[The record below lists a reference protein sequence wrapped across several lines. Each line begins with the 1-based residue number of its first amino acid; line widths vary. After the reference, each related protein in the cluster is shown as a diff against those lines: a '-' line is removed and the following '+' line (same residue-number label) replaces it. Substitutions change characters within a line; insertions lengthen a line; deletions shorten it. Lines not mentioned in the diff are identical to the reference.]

1 MILKKIFFIS
11 ILLFQIQISLAQTKL
26 QLVDSI
32 QINKLQNIT
41 DFATDDFNN
50 LYFINNY
57 TELNKYDYQTQKIK
71 SFSNHTFLEDL
82 NTQNALQITLKTA
95 FFNLLIL
102 DNQLNPIQDLIQFPV
117 EFDFSPTLVALVD
130 NNYLWGYDPILQRL
144 ILWNYQNNNILRQ
157 STILSNKTGDEFYA
171 KLRYNRDKIY
181 LIGQQRVLIF
191 DEFANLKEVIP
202 FYEFDQIEL
211 IKDDLIYTF
220 DNQLFLFNLK
230 TKQTKTVELNR
241 SFTNFAVNK
250 QHIFVIDKKV
260 VYIYK
265 YQIN

>member
-57 TELNKYDYQTQKIK
+57 TELNKYDYQTQKVK

-102 DNQLNPIQDLIQFPV
+102 DNQLNSIQDLIQFPV

-171 KLRYNRDKIY
+171 KLRYN
-181 LIGQQRVLIF
+181 
-191 DEFANLKEVIP
+191 
-202 FYEFDQIEL
+202 
-211 IKDDLIYTF
+211 
-220 DNQLFLFNLK
+220 
-230 TKQTKTVELNR
+230 
-241 SFTNFAVNK
+241 
-250 QHIFVIDKKV
+250 
-260 VYIYK
+260 
-265 YQIN
+265 